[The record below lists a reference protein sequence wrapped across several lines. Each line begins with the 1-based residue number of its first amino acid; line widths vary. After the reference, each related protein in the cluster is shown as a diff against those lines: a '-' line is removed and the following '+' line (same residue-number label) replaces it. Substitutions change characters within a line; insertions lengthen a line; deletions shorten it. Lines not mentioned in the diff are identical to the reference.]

1 MTRWDKKVKKPNW
14 DSLIEWEKI
23 NNALVMWVV
32 TPNCILERAKERG
45 VTLKANKEQI
55 YEFCYQTK
63 RGYDMDVIKS
73 HFKDFVIENLIAE
86 YGGKE
91 NESTK

>member
-1 MTRWDKKVKKPNW
+1 
-14 DSLIEWEKI
+14 L
-23 NNALVMWVV
+23 NA
-32 TPNCILERAKERG
+32 NR
-45 VTLKANKEQI
+45 EQI

-63 RGYDMDVIKS
+63 RGYDMDMIKN
-73 HFKDFVIENLIAE
+73 HFKDFVIENLMTE